1 MESSCDISLSGTC
14 AEDKF
19 ISGVYEDVRHVQL
32 GLIIARVMHCGG
44 GTQPSEYCNMINRDG
59 WQRRGLDGRLA
70 SAQYMRLSYS
80 AVTLSNG
87 SRSYNIC
94 RTETDGLRM

>member
-32 GLIIARVMHCGG
+32 RLIIARVMHCGG
-44 GTQPSEYCNMINRDG
+44 GTQPSEYCNMINTGG
-59 WQRRGLDGRLA
+59 WQRGGWTAAWQVPSRRGFRAIL
-70 SAQYMRLSYS
+70 
-80 AVTLSNG
+80 
-87 SRSYNIC
+87 
-94 RTETDGLRM
+94 